1 MEEAPANKAREDQRR
16 TNQADGGI
24 ELPAAL
30 EPCGGFGRGHLVDA
44 VHGGEDRR
52 VPVVRAQVREH
63 VVLEDPLAFAVGQE
77 RGGETGRR
85 VELDLSARTARLEVE
100 EDREA
105 VVEPLAADA
114 PLVDQRLGLPLGLL
128 GGGVA
133 DLCVDHDLGLRPL
146 FDSIDGLL
154 DGSDRLGLEHA
165 GEVVDGAVDL
175 RFGER
180 WSRRWRIGGMEGCR
194 DCDQPQRDERDK
206 SDPGDGVA

>member
-1 MEEAPANKAREDQRR
+1 MRPRLARSSIAVVRARRDVFSVHDHCPGGGREVGWRGRDVDRRRVEVDRVLAEPPPVEEAPANQAREDQRR
-16 TNQADGGI
+16 TNQADDGI

-52 VPVVRAQVREH
+52 VPVVCAQVREH
-63 VVLEDPLAFAVGQE
+63 VVLEDLLAFAVGQE

-133 DLCVDHDLGLRPL
+133 TTCV
-146 FDSIDGLL
+146 
-154 DGSDRLGLEHA
+154 
-165 GEVVDGAVDL
+165 
-175 RFGER
+175 
-180 WSRRWRIGGMEGCR
+180 
-194 DCDQPQRDERDK
+194 
-206 SDPGDGVA
+206 